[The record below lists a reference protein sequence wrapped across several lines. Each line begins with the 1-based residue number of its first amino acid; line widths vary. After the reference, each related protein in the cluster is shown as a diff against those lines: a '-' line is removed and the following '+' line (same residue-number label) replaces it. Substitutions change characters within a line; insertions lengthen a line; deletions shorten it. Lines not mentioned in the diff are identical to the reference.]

1 MILVVP
7 DTNFLIY
14 GVKHSINI
22 DYELDRLFNCYKVVI
37 LRCVREELEKLRSRL
52 KGKERYSVSLLLSL
66 IRRYEEEDED
76 VPGKYT
82 DEIIVNYALKCRE
95 RGKKVVV
102 CTNDKELKGR
112 LLEMGIPV
120 VVVKQ
125 KKYFELQGYL

>member
-1 MILVVP
+1 MILVIP

-14 GVKHSINI
+14 GVKHGINI

-37 LRCVREELEKLRSRL
+37 LRCVREELEKLRGRL

-66 IRRYEEEDED
+66 IRRYEEEGED
-76 VPGKYT
+76 VPGKYA

-102 CTNDKELKGR
+102 CTNDKELKER

>member
-14 GVKHSINI
+14 GVKHGINI

-102 CTNDKELKGR
+102 CTNDKELKER

>member
-14 GVKHSINI
+14 GVKHGINI

-76 VPGKYT
+76 VPGKYA

>member
-14 GVKHSINI
+14 GVKHGINI

-76 VPGKYT
+76 VPGKYA

-102 CTNDKELKGR
+102 CTNDKELKER

>member
-14 GVKHSINI
+14 GVKHGINI

>member
-14 GVKHSINI
+14 SAKHGINI
-22 DYELDRLFNCYKVVI
+22 DYELERLFNIYKVVI
-37 LRCVREELEKLRSRL
+37 LRCVREELEKLRGRL

-76 VPGKYT
+76 VPGKYA

>member
-1 MILVVP
+1 MILVIP

-14 GVKHSINI
+14 GVKHGINI

-37 LRCVREELEKLRSRL
+37 LRCVREELEKLRGRL

-76 VPGKYT
+76 VPGKYA

-102 CTNDKELKGR
+102 CTNDKELKER

>member
-1 MILVVP
+1 MILVIP

-14 GVKHSINI
+14 GVKHGINI

-37 LRCVREELEKLRSRL
+37 LRCVREELEKLRGRL

-76 VPGKYT
+76 VPGKYA

-102 CTNDKELKGR
+102 CTNDKELKER

-125 KKYFELQGYL
+125 KKYFELQGDL